1 MVLCSPE
8 LRDLSSF
15 SFSFCRGT
23 LGTIPIRQQ
32 DEKVMQFVTVAKQ
45 KWRACYVSAEDTRE
59 CNRAVGYGV
68 YPKVTPELKAKLDFL
83 KRTKQNLY
91 ADLP

>member
-1 MVLCSPE
+1 MTYHHSPLVFAAVL
-8 LRDLSSF
+8 
-15 SFSFCRGT
+15 
-23 LGTIPIRQQ
+23 LGTILIRQQ
-32 DEKVMQFVTVAKQ
+32 DEKVMQLVSVAKQ
-45 KWRACYVSAEDTRE
+45 KWRACYVSAEDIRE

-68 YPKVTPELKAKLDFL
+68 HPKVTLELKAKLDFL